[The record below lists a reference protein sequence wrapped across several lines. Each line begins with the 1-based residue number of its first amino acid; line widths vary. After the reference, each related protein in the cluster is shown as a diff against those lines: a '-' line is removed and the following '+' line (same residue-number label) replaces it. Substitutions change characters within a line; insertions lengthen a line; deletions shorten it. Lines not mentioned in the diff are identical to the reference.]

1 MKMKVRRNFF
11 EKTLDFLGW
20 CIFTYWISRLYPL
33 EKNKQL
39 PSPQELQHNYTGH
52 WWFVDV
58 KKATQHIYS
67 TCFQMQESTL
77 WNHYAMIYLSER
89 DLNFIK
95 KFLPPSPVRCNLS
108 VKVPFYTVSPL
119 VIHLGQCIFPITYPN
134 FWRSPNTRTY
144 AHETYDS
151 Y

>member
-20 CIFTYWISRLYPL
+20 RIFTYWISRLYPL

-58 KKATQHIYS
+58 KKATQH
-67 TCFQMQESTL
+67 TL
-77 WNHYAMIYLSER
+77 EITSSFNV
-89 DLNFIK
+89 FIDGK
-95 KFLPPSPVRCNLS
+95 QTHALLVELTPKR
-108 VKVPFYTVSPL
+108 L
-119 VIHLGQCIFPITYPN
+119 VILDKLGYHLIIQCENGVPATLYDE
-134 FWRSPNTRTY
+134 
-144 AHETYDS
+144 ADDETYTLERAI
-151 Y
+151 YN

>member
-33 EKNKQL
+33 KNKQL

-58 KKATQHIYS
+58 KKATQH
-67 TCFQMQESTL
+67 TL
-77 WNHYAMIYLSER
+77 EITSSFNV
-89 DLNFIK
+89 FIDGK
-95 KFLPPSPVRCNLS
+95 QTHALLVELTPKR
-108 VKVPFYTVSPL
+108 L
-119 VIHLGQCIFPITYPN
+119 VILDKLGYHLIIQCENGVPATLYDE
-134 FWRSPNTRTY
+134 
-144 AHETYDS
+144 ADDETYTLERAI
-151 Y
+151 YN

>member
-58 KKATQHIYS
+58 KKATQHTLEITS
-67 TCFQMQESTL
+67 SFNVFIDGKQMHALLVELTPK
-77 WNHYAMIYLSER
+77 R
-89 DLNFIK
+89 
-95 KFLPPSPVRCNLS
+95 
-108 VKVPFYTVSPL
+108 L
-119 VIHLGQCIFPITYPN
+119 VILDKLGYHLIIQCENGVPATLYDE
-134 FWRSPNTRTY
+134 
-144 AHETYDS
+144 ADDETYTLERAI
-151 Y
+151 YN

>member
-1 MKMKVRRNFF
+1 MKVRRNFF

-58 KKATQHIYS
+58 KKATQH
-67 TCFQMQESTL
+67 TL
-77 WNHYAMIYLSER
+77 EITSSFNV
-89 DLNFIK
+89 FIDGK
-95 KFLPPSPVRCNLS
+95 QTHALLVELTPKR
-108 VKVPFYTVSPL
+108 L
-119 VIHLGQCIFPITYPN
+119 VILDKLGYHLIIQCENGVPATLYDE
-134 FWRSPNTRTY
+134 
-144 AHETYDS
+144 ADDETYTLERAI
-151 Y
+151 YN

>member
-58 KKATQHIYS
+58 KKATQH
-67 TCFQMQESTL
+67 TL
-77 WNHYAMIYLSER
+77 EITSSFNV
-89 DLNFIK
+89 FIDGK
-95 KFLPPSPVRCNLS
+95 QTHALLVELTPKR
-108 VKVPFYTVSPL
+108 L
-119 VIHLGQCIFPITYPN
+119 VILDKLGYHLIIQCENGVPATLYDE
-134 FWRSPNTRTY
+134 
-144 AHETYDS
+144 ADDETYTLERAINN
-151 Y
+151 

>member
-39 PSPQELQHNYTGH
+39 PAPQELQHNYTGH

-58 KKATQHIYS
+58 KKATQH
-67 TCFQMQESTL
+67 TL
-77 WNHYAMIYLSER
+77 EITSSFNV
-89 DLNFIK
+89 FIDGK
-95 KFLPPSPVRCNLS
+95 QTHALLVELTPKR
-108 VKVPFYTVSPL
+108 L
-119 VIHLGQCIFPITYPN
+119 VILDKLGYHLIIQCENGVPATLYDE
-134 FWRSPNTRTY
+134 
-144 AHETYDS
+144 ADDETYTLERAI
-151 Y
+151 YN

>member
-58 KKATQHIYS
+58 KKATQH
-67 TCFQMQESTL
+67 TL
-77 WNHYAMIYLSER
+77 EITSSFNV
-89 DLNFIK
+89 FIDGK
-95 KFLPPSPVRCNLS
+95 QTHALLVELTPKR
-108 VKVPFYTVSPL
+108 L
-119 VIHLGQCIFPITYPN
+119 VILDKLGYHLIIQCENGVPATLYDE
-134 FWRSPNTRTY
+134 
-144 AHETYDS
+144 ADDETYTLERAI
-151 Y
+151 YN

>member
-39 PSPQELQHNYTGH
+39 PSPPQELQHNYTGH

-58 KKATQHIYS
+58 KKATQH
-67 TCFQMQESTL
+67 TL
-77 WNHYAMIYLSER
+77 EITSSFNV
-89 DLNFIK
+89 FIDGK
-95 KFLPPSPVRCNLS
+95 QTHALLVELTPKR
-108 VKVPFYTVSPL
+108 L
-119 VIHLGQCIFPITYPN
+119 VILDKLGYHLIIQCENGVPATLYDE
-134 FWRSPNTRTY
+134 
-144 AHETYDS
+144 ADDETYTLERAI
-151 Y
+151 YN